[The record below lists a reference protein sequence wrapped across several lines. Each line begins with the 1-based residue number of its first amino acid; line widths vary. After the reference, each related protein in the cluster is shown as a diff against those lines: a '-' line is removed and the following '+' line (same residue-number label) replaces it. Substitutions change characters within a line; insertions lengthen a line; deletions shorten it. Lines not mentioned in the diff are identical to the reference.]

1 MRRYQAGG
9 EAAEP
14 PTIEA
19 MADDRP
25 RLGGRPS
32 LDGEALVVL
41 GLVWGDDGCR
51 VRLRVPDPGPDGTI
65 EPSQLVPVVGL
76 ELNYRVGPD
85 ARRHC
90 LGHSSPQRN
99 NGAYVDCHNRPQP
112 NEKTCVSCAVADAE
126 FASNLHH
133 AHTRQ
138 RDALDRSV
146 VDHLE
151 QTNELYVAAF
161 RDGSLKIGTSTGHR
175 TAKRLTE
182 QGAWRAVRVA
192 SVTDGFT
199 VRLLEDLVTEKLGLT
214 QSVAVKRKL
223 QGMTNPLGDRLLD
236 ERLDPMVQEVH
247 RLIGSLDRLPG
258 SAEPDGPEAQPDVGG
273 TRPPRASKTRRG
285 HRRPARGHRRPA
297 RGHRR
302 PARGHRR
309 QGGAHRRVVGVS
321 RIGLAGLGSAASL
334 PGPTRYRDPSCRDPG
349 HVRSDGGAA
358 SAGRGWQRSDRR
370 QVRRR
375 SGPALRCRTRHRPL
389 PAGSFGGAGL
399 AVLIH
404 RTPALWAAADRPL

>member
-1 MRRYQAGG
+1 
-9 EAAEP
+9 
-14 PTIEA
+14 

-258 SAEPDGPEAQPDVGG
+258 SAEPDGPEAQPDVGDPPHGIEDPPEGVPHPPEGIEDPPEGIEDKVELIDAWWAFPESDSPVWDRLRPYPARLDTG
-273 TRPPRASKTRRG
+273 THHVEILAICGRMAVL
-285 HRRPARGHRRPA
+285 RRPAAVGNGATDDRFVADLAQLFGVELDIGHYQP
-297 RGHRR
+297 
-302 PARGHRR
+302 
-309 QGGAHRRVVGVS
+309 
-321 RIGLAGLGSAASL
+321 
-334 PGPTRYRDPSCRDPG
+334 
-349 HVRSDGGAA
+349 
-358 SAGRGWQRSDRR
+358 DR
-370 QVRRR
+370 
-375 SGPALRCRTRHRPL
+375 
-389 PAGSFGGAGL
+389 L
-399 AVLIH
+399 AVQDSLF
-404 RTPALWAAADRPL
+404 